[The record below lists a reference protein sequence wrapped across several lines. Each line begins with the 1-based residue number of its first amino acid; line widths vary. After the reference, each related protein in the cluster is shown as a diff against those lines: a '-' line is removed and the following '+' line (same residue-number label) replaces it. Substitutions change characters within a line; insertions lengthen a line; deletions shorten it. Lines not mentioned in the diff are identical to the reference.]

1 MKKKLIIFFLS
12 IFPILIVYKITE
24 NSTFN
29 YLSIGDDLAKG
40 HTPFDT
46 YDSSYTDYVYD
57 YIKQNHKNAELNKDY
72 IKEDLRIKDLI
83 EEIKNPSPYSSKN
96 LAQALKK
103 ADIITLSIGTEELF
117 SKLRSTYSLKELECK
132 NIDSL
137 YENITLLLK
146 EIRKITKKKIY
157 IVGYYNPIKITAE
170 NENNLDNIFN
180 YIDALYKSI
189 EEEYNI
195 KYIEINDEFKNNPL
209 YMPNQNNAFPSLH
222 GYKYIANQIIKEIE
236 S

>member
-12 IFPILIVYKITE
+12 IVPILIVYKITE

-72 IKEDLRIKDLI
+72 IKEDLRVKDLI

-103 ADIITLSIGTEELF
+103 ADIITLSIGT
-117 SKLRSTYSLKELECK
+117 
-132 NIDSL
+132 
-137 YENITLLLK
+137 
-146 EIRKITKKKIY
+146 
-157 IVGYYNPIKITAE
+157 
-170 NENNLDNIFN
+170 
-180 YIDALYKSI
+180 
-189 EEEYNI
+189 
-195 KYIEINDEFKNNPL
+195 
-209 YMPNQNNAFPSLH
+209 
-222 GYKYIANQIIKEIE
+222 
-236 S
+236 